1 MCGGVPTLESGSVE
15 GRSCEVLAACRGH
28 EVGAPSRTEPSG
40 EKKKSARFLEIIA
53 GRLHPE
59 PERGEGARALKTAL
73 GWAKDASQAPLIHLV
88 LLDLFFFFFFF
99 K

>member
-1 MCGGVPTLESGSVE
+1 MKFWLLVGDTKSVPRL
-15 GRSCEVLAACRGH
+15 GRSLRQK
-28 EVGAPSRTEPSG
+28 
-40 EKKKSARFLEIIA
+40 KKKSARFLEIIA

-59 PERGEGARALKTAL
+59 SERGEGARALKTAL

-88 LLDLFFFFFFF
+88 LLDLFFFFFF